1 MEQQLKQRLV
11 GAIVLVSLAVIFIPV
26 ILEGPDDELAPRFQ
40 DLPETPQI
48 DYNASVDLPLPEARP
63 VDESADIQPVEQGSG
78 PVAVTTAPAPV
89 VTAPEPPP
97 APPAQQPAPQ
107 PVAPKPPAA
116 AATTVREPPAG
127 WYAQVGS
134 FSQQDNAR
142 SLQDTLGKAGHR
154 AHVQQVATVSGQ
166 SYRVLVGPSASRDA
180 ATRELDRLATAMK
193 IKGLV
198 IELPVAA
205 H

>member
-48 DYNASVDLPLPEARP
+48 DYNASVDLPLPEAGP
-63 VDESADIQPVEQGSG
+63 VDESADLQPVEQATG
-78 PVAVTTAPAPV
+78 PVAATTAPAPV

-97 APPAQQPAPQ
+97 AAPVAQPATPEPPAT
-107 PVAPKPPAA
+107 AA
-116 AATTVREPPAG
+116 RTVREPPAG

-154 AHVQQVATVSGQ
+154 AHVQQVATVSGH
-166 SYRVLVGPSASRDA
+166 SYRVLVGPSASREA
-180 ATRELDRLATAMK
+180 ATRELDKLATAMQ